1 MRIIQVLHSHRSGG
15 AERHARQLMLGLRER
30 GHELIYA
37 GPTDGWLGDKLH
49 ADGFPCLHLPMHGL
63 VDLPSIWRLA
73 RHARQVHADLIHGH
87 LTRGAWYA
95 GWAARLAS
103 CPNVATAHSDNAG
116 KHFGRADRVIA
127 VSQAVADFLRRSGVD
142 PQRLRT
148 VHHGI
153 ADIAPPD
160 LKTLRSR
167 TREELGL
174 PADEP
179 VLLMAARLVSAKGH
193 DTAFR
198 ALATLTDQR
207 WTLLLAGDHLQDLGP
222 QLMALVQELGLG
234 PRVRF
239 LGLRE
244 DVPSLLV
251 ASDVLLAPSRR
262 EALSLTLLEASACA
276 LPIVASRVGGI
287 GEVVED
293 GVSGRLVPADDPGAL
308 AQALLPLLEDPAL
321 RHRWGAAARQ
331 IFETRFTEGRMF
343 DKTEAVYREVCT
355 RTVR

>member
-37 GPTDGWLGDKLH
+37 GPTDGWLGEKLQ
-49 ADGFPCLHLPMHGL
+49 ADGFRCLHLPMHGL

-73 RHARQVHADLIHGH
+73 RHARRFEADLIHGH

-142 PQRLRT
+142 AARIRT

-153 ADIAPPD
+153 ADIAPPVSES
-160 LKTLRSR
+160 LRAHIRSA
-167 TREELGL
+167 LDL

-193 DTAFR
+193 DTALR
-198 ALATLTDQR
+198 ALATLTQHR
-207 WTLLLAGDHLQDLGP
+207 WTLILAGDHLRDLGP
-222 QLMALVQELGLG
+222 QVQALAQELGLG
-234 PRVRF
+234 QRVRF

-244 DVPSLLV
+244 DVPALLA

-262 EALSLTLLEASACA
+262 EALSLTLLEASACS

-287 GEVVED
+287 GEVVQD
-293 GVSGRLVPADDPGAL
+293 GVSGRLVPADDPAAL
-308 AQALLPLLEDPAL
+308 AQALMPLLEDPAL
-321 RHRWGAAARQ
+321 RQRYGAAARH
-331 IFETRFTEGRMF
+331 IYESRFTEGLMF
-343 DKTEAVYREVCT
+343 DKTEAVYREVCG
-355 RTVR
+355 RTAR